1 MIAMDRANVRI
12 LPPIVLAVVLSLQ
25 VLFATLLPGRIFPGA
40 VAILLGLPVLL
51 ASIVLVAFAVR
62 EIRRARTSFDVRKPT
77 TAIATT
83 GVFRFTRNPVYLS
96 MTLLV
101 LGLGFVLN
109 SPWSLLLTIPTGALF
124 LLPCNVIVQEAGA
137 GKVEVAAID
146 PRTAMER
153 VGNPA
158 LMDLANEVAD
168 KLTRVIS
175 AI

>member
-1 MIAMDRANVRI
+1 MDRANVRI

-40 VAILLGLPVLL
+40 VLGLPVLL
-51 ASIVLVAFAVR
+51 ASFALVAFAVS

-83 GVFRFTRNPVYLS
+83 GVFGFTRNPVYLP

-109 SPWSLLLTIPTGALF
+109 SPWSLLLTIPTGSALC
-124 LLPCNVIVQEAGA
+124 LTAIRPEELYLEAKFGDA
-137 GKVEVAAID
+137 YRTYRGEV
-146 PRTAMER
+146 PRWFSISR
-153 VGNPA
+153 A
-158 LMDLANEVAD
+158 L
-168 KLTRVIS
+168 S
-175 AI
+175 AF